1 MRAYPSEASEGK
13 LRAKFQTPLKRKQA
27 GSDDAEVFSAPP
39 LPNTPLPAVTVPLS
53 HEPSFLCQWREPQ
66 TRKHKT
72 WQGDAVLV
80 LHGGASTASLRSV
93 QTGKLWVSHRALM
106 LTPGY
111 SRMHVSARRP

>member
-1 MRAYPSEASEGK
+1 MRAFASEASEGK

-27 GSDDAEVFSAPP
+27 GADDVEALSAPP
-39 LPNTPLPAVTVPLS
+39 LAGTPPPAVSVPLS
-53 HEPSFLCQWREPQ
+53 HEPSYLCQWREPQ

-93 QTGKLWVSHRALM
+93 QTGKLCVS
-106 LTPGY
+106 
-111 SRMHVSARRP
+111 